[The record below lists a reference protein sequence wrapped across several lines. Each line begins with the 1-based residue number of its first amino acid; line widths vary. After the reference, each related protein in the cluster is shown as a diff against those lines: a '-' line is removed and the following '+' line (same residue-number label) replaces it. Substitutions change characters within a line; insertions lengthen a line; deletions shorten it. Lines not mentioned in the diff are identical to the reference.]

1 MIRKQSPD
9 MIKIQHE
16 NRFKYIHERDVEAL
30 FDFLEDK
37 WMVDSLDVPKLMEA
51 LETIKGFLSTEPFGE
66 LFYVTEDGKK
76 QELALHVDREW
87 VATIMGNLIYYTQ

>member
-9 MIKIQHE
+9 MIKIQHG

-37 WMVDSLDVPKLMEA
+37 WMVDSLDVPKLREA
-51 LETIKGFLSTEPFGE
+51 LETIEGF
-66 LFYVTEDGKK
+66 
-76 QELALHVDREW
+76 
-87 VATIMGNLIYYTQ
+87 